1 MARES
6 PSDLLQRRHRILTG
20 LFRAGFALSI
30 LVVCVLSLLPAEE
43 LPKTRPWDK
52 ISHLIAYLEI
62 AVLGL
67 LGFRGRRSWRVVT
80 VGVVALGGVLEL
92 AQSVVPGRASDLLDI
107 LVNAAGVLLGYGIAR
122 LLLRIW
128 PVEGGTDPTR
138 P

>member
-6 PSDLLQRRHRILTG
+6 PSLLLQRHHRILTG
-20 LFRAGFALSI
+20 LFRAGFVLSV
-30 LVVCVLSLLPAEE
+30 LAVCVLSLLPAEE
-43 LPKTRPWDK
+43 LPRTRPWDK

-67 LGFRGRRSWRVVT
+67 LGYRGPRAGRAVA
-80 VGVVALGGVLEL
+80 VGVVALGGILEL
-92 AQSVVPGRASDLLDI
+92 AQQAVPGRASDLADF
-107 LVNAAGVLLGYGIAR
+107 LVNALGVVLGYGIAR

-128 PVEGGTDPTR
+128 PVERGTGPTR